1 MDIMVV
7 FQTMLKLFLL
17 LVLGFVLFK
26 CHIFDEYTNKKIS
39 ALIVNV
45 ASPIL
50 IISSIAGVEGNNKSI
65 VFLMIGAGILMYIGF
80 IILLRISFLIY
91 LSDSPSSGAI
101 REQAI
106 PEEEQSLPE
115 YRTGNSFH
123 HEEHH
128 DGNPSKPSPLLPVTS
143 YNQSSPSSQI
153 PY

>member
-1 MDIMVV
+1 M
-7 FQTMLKLFLL
+7 QKR
-17 LVLGFVLFK
+17 
-26 CHIFDEYTNKKIS
+26 
-39 ALIVNV
+39 IVPKQKQQPLSLRTT
-45 ASPIL
+45 AILAMIL
-50 IISSIAGVEGNNKSI
+50 IS
-65 VFLMIGAGILMYIGF
+65 FPFYIGF

-101 REQAI
+101 RERAI

-153 PY
+153 LY